1 MLRTRV
7 PMLLELRVH
16 PSSVLPR
23 HHHINLTVASLQQE
37 DLKDQASTNPVM
49 VVNAAMVIRTT
60 KDSMIMDEEESEL
73 LVASQQQ
80 AQADST
86 NIKMKP

>member
-1 MLRTRV
+1 
-7 PMLLELRVH
+7 MLLELRDH
-16 PSSVLPR
+16 PSSVLRR

-60 KDSMIMDEEESEL
+60 KDSMTMDEEESEP
-73 LVASQQQ
+73 LVASQEQ

-86 NIKMKP
+86 NTKMKP